1 MAEINT
7 ADPTQM
13 TVTFDELYVLESGG
27 VDCFV
32 LDWNEQRALP
42 PYYVTVDGRRFG
54 YTGLTYLVKGH
65 GASLP
70 KWVQDE
76 EAAGHLTLFVERDD
90 RLIAYVHD
98 PAAIDEDEAAEAA
111 VETPAQTEA

>member
-32 LDWNEQRALP
+32 LDWNTQPALP

-70 KWVQDE
+70 KWVHDE
-76 EAAGHLTLFVERDD
+76 EAAGRLTLFVERDD
-90 RLIAYVHD
+90 RLLAYVHD
-98 PAAIDEDEAAEAA
+98 PAAIEDESEPAA
-111 VETPAQTEA
+111 